1 MRCERRRKI
10 SRVKLNGI
18 KEMSTP
24 RGGVRMGE
32 VVEKK
37 QHDKGDFFGR

>member
-18 KEMSTP
+18 KEMTNP
-24 RGGVRMGE
+24 RGVVRMGD
-32 VVEKK
+32 VVERKE
-37 QHDKGDFFGR
+37 HDKGDFIGS